1 MREKSSMRDI
11 IATYYFRPKSGV
23 TADFAAQAICEEQ
36 TTGTWTNLSTVN
48 DHTAYVHAYDGEVM
62 DISCVGN
69 GGYTTRIRYPYE
81 IFEPGNI
88 PQYLSVIA
96 GNLFGLGKL
105 DAVRLLDI
113 DVSSIL
119 AAAHTGPKF
128 GIEGVR
134 KLVGTETSRRPHV
147 GTIIKPKVGLNPKDT
162 AAVAYEA
169 AVGGVDLIKDD
180 ETLTNQ
186 QFCPLTDRLEA
197 VMNALERAK
206 DETGRTVLYAL
217 NITTGGDKILE
228 VGEKAVRAGA
238 NMLMVDVL
246 TAGFSAVQALA
257 ADPNITVPIHVHR
270 TMHGAFTRNPH
281 HGIAMRPIAKLV
293 RLCGGDQLH
302 TGTVSGKMGGSAAEI
317 VGDNEV
323 LTKPFAAIA
332 PVFPVA
338 SGGLH
343 PGKVH
348 AELATLGTEIVLQAG
363 GGVHGHP
370 DGTRAG
376 AAAMRQ
382 AVDAFLAGVSAE
394 EYAKTHPELAKA
406 LARWGSQ

>member
-1 MREKSSMRDI
+1 MDDL

-23 TADFAAQAICEEQ
+23 TADFAAQAISEEQ
-36 TTGTWTNLSTVN
+36 TTGTWTTLSTVN

-62 DISCVGN
+62 SIDPAAD
-69 GGYTTRIRYPYE
+69 GGYLTKIRYPYE

-105 DAVRLLDI
+105 EAVRLLDI
-113 DVSSIL
+113 DIPDAL
-119 AAAHTGPKF
+119 RRHHTGPKF

-134 KLVGTETSRRPHV
+134 KIVGTEVSRRPHV
-147 GTIIKPKVGLNPKDT
+147 GTIIKPKVGLTPKDT

-186 QFCPLTDRLEA
+186 QFCPLMDRLQE
-197 VMNALERAK
+197 VMDALDKAEQ
-206 DETGRTVLYAL
+206 ETGHTVLYAL
-217 NITTGGDKILE
+217 NITSGGDKIVE
-228 VGEKAVRAGA
+228 IGEQAVKCGA

-257 ADPNITVPIHVHR
+257 ADPAITVPIHVHR
-270 TMHGAFTRNPH
+270 TMHGALTRNPH

-302 TGTVSGKMGGSAAEI
+302 TGTVSGKMGGSATEI
-317 VGDNEV
+317 LGDNTI
-323 LTKPFAAIA
+323 LTEPWDSIA

-348 AELATLGTEIVLQAG
+348 AELATLGTEVVLQAG
-363 GGVHGHP
+363 GGIHGHP

-376 AAAMRQ
+376 AMAMRQ
-382 AVDAFLAGVSAE
+382 AVDAFLAGVSAD
-394 EYAKTHPELAKA
+394 EYAKTHAELGKA
-406 LARWGSQ
+406 LAFWGNT